1 MITFTLHTKINLFG
15 KEKLI
20 VEIMEK
26 NPWYVRSLMERSR
39 AIVLDYELARKIMW
53 MFPQGTNRDVDF
65 ILKLNDDRLIG
76 RNKSIGEL
84 IGRRRRVLA
93 CDGERIKF
101 NHAKYHNYGRF

>member
-1 MITFTLHTKINLFG
+1 MITFTLSTSTILFG

-26 NPWYVRSLMERSR
+26 NPWYVRRLMERSR
-39 AIVLDYELARKIMW
+39 AIVLDYELARRIMW

-65 ILKLNDDRLIG
+65 ILKLNEDRLSG

-84 IGRRRRVLA
+84 IGRRRQVLA

-101 NHAKYHNYGRF
+101 NHHKYARV

>member
-1 MITFTLHTKINLFG
+1 MITFTLTTTTNLFG

-26 NPWYVRSLMERSR
+26 NPWYVRKLMERSR
-39 AIVLDYELARKIMW
+39 SIVLDYELARRIMW

-65 ILKLNDDRLIG
+65 MLALNEQRLSG
-76 RNKSIGEL
+76 RNKTIGEL

-93 CDGERIKF
+93 CNGERIKF
-101 NHAKYHNYGRF
+101 NHHKYTRV